1 MLVLLNQKFFHS
13 EPNSNSTEFHE
24 LFLIWQKPSATCTA
38 KQILKITR
46 AKKIL
51 TQDELKSYKCFVGPR
66 AGTISPWSSKA
77 TEICKNSSFH
87 DCEKLE
93 RVFASKLD
101 PEKIKQLNNFDKM
114 VNDCFINIQELEHSV
129 KPKSTNTKAQK
140 KLKLFAPEDIPDLNK
155 QLGLAL
161 STTELDS
168 LIDYLKKK
176 NRNISDAELM
186 MFSQINS
193 EHCRHKIFNARWKID
208 GIIKSKSLF
217 QMIQNT
223 MEKNPNQV
231 LSAYKDN
238 AAVIKNNASPQLRVN
253 SETKIYYYEE
263 QEHNDVLKVET
274 HNHPTAISPFPG
286 AATGSGGEIRDESA
300 TGLGARSKAGI
311 VGFSVSNLRIPAL
324 PRTWECNRSTNP
336 RFSSAL
342 KIMLEAPIGSAA
354 YNNEFGRP
362 SLNGFFRSYEALS
375 LDKKNYY
382 SYDKPIMLAGG
393 IGTITMN
400 NSLKHKVEPDMLIV
414 VLGGPSMLIGLGGGS
429 ASSLTS
435 GTQEDHLDFSSVQ
448 RGNAEMQR
456 RAQEVLNTISGFKKN
471 IIESIHDVGAGG
483 LSNAVPE
490 IINDSNLGGII
501 NLNDIP
507 SADPAL
513 SPMELWCNESQE
525 RYVLIIKKENLK
537 IFRDICKRERA
548 PFAVIGKTNIEKRL
562 QVIDSKQKETII
574 DLPLDVIFRKEIIE
588 ISCSK
593 PNKKTLP
600 NDNRSDKKIEENLL
614 LVLGHPTV
622 ADKRFLITIGD
633 RSVGGLTTTDQMA
646 GPWQVPISNC
656 AVIANSF
663 SENHGTA
670 VALGERGPVACID
683 GPGSARVV
691 IAETITNLLAADIER
706 LKDITISANWMCASD
721 EKTELPELYS
731 MVEAVGLSLCPKL
744 GINIPV
750 GKDSMSMKTM
760 WKKEEGVG
768 VHKTISPTTLVC
780 TGTSKVKDTRKTL
793 SPYLTKQKDT
803 ILLLIDLGLSKNRLG
818 GSILDQVSAESFG
831 EAPDVDKIESLVE
844 LFNVMKMLR
853 SKDLILAYHDRSDGG
868 LFTTVAE
875 MAFGGRTGVSLEIPE
890 PFSITSFLMNEEI
903 GVVIQVENAK
913 MEQITNILNSQKII
927 RDHFYIIGSVRN
939 DKKITIRHAKKNLA
953 FQLQDLL
960 KVYSETTI
968 SIQKI
973 RDNSVTAEEELE
985 DILDI
990 DNPGLFFDRPPSLS
1004 KFNVTSKKRPK
1015 LGILREQGVNGQN
1028 EMAAAFTMAGFDC
1041 IDIHMQDLMDQTD
1054 LLKKLNGL
1062 ALAGGFSYGDVLGA
1076 GSGWANTILFN
1087 NKLKDS
1093 FSSYF
1098 ENANNFTF
1106 GVCNGCQ
1113 TLSQLKSLIPGANGW
1128 PTFDKNKS
1136 NQFESRLTMVE
1147 IIDSPSIFLRN
1158 LAGVRLPIVIAH
1170 GEGRVTK
1177 LAKKTYACMRYI
1189 DNYGSPAEKYPANPN
1204 GSIDGLTAFTS
1215 SDGRATIMMPHPER
1229 VFLNKQFSWH
1239 PDKTLETESTWI
1251 QIFYNARRWLD

>member
-1 MLVLLNQKFFHS
+1 MLVLFNKKFIHS
-13 EPNSNSTEFHE
+13 ESNSKSTEFHE
-24 LFLIWQKPSATCTA
+24 LFLVWQKPSATCTSS
-38 KQILKITR
+38 QILEITR
-46 AKKIL
+46 AKRIL
-51 TQDELKSYKCFVGPR
+51 TQDELKLYKCFVGPR

-77 TEICKNSSFH
+77 TEICKNSNFH

-93 RVFASKLD
+93 RVFASKLSPD
-101 PEKIKQLNNFDKM
+101 KIKKLNNFDKM
-114 VNDCFINIQELEHSV
+114 VNDCFINIQELERSV
-129 KPKSTNTKAQK
+129 KPKCKDLKTQK
-140 KLKLFAPEDIPDLNK
+140 KLKLFAPEDIPNLNK
-155 QLGLAL
+155 KLGLAL
-161 STTELDS
+161 STEELNS
-168 LIDYLKKK
+168 LKDYLEKE

-223 MEKNPNQV
+223 MKKNPNQV

-238 AAVIKNNASPQLRVN
+238 AAVIKNNTSPQLKVN
-253 SETKIYYYEE
+253 PETKIYYYEE

-324 PRTWECNRSTNP
+324 PRTWEHERATNP

-362 SLNGFFRSYEALS
+362 SLNGFFRSYEAFS
-375 LDKKNYY
+375 LDRKNYY

-393 IGTITMN
+393 IGMITMA

-429 ASSLTS
+429 ASSITS
-435 GTQEDHLDFSSVQ
+435 GSQEDELDFSSVQ

-456 RAQEVLNTISGFKKN
+456 RTQEVLNTISGLKKN

-490 IINDSNLGGII
+490 IINDSDLGGII
-501 NLNDIP
+501 NLDDIP

-537 IFRDICKRERA
+537 IFQDICRRERA
-548 PFAVIGKTNIEKRL
+548 PFSVIGKTNKEKRL
-562 QVIDSKQKETII
+562 QVINSRNKQTII
-574 DLPLDVIFRKEIIE
+574 DLPLDVLFKKETIE
-588 ISCSK
+588 ISCYK
-593 PNKKTLP
+593 QNEKNLP
-600 NDNRSDKKIEENLL
+600 NVNKTDEKIKENLL

-646 GPWQVPISNC
+646 GPWQVPISDC

-663 SENHGTA
+663 FENHGSA
-670 VALGERGPVACID
+670 IAIGERGPIACID
-683 GPGSARVV
+683 GPRSVRIA
-691 IAETITNLLAADIER
+691 IAETITNLLAADVRR

-721 EKTELPELYS
+721 EKAELPKLYS
-731 MVEAVGLSLCPKL
+731 MVEAIGLSICPKL

-750 GKDSMSMKTM
+750 GKDSMSMKTV
-760 WKKEEGVG
+760 WKKEQGIG
-768 VHKTISPTTLVC
+768 SHKTISPTTLIC

-793 SPYLTKQKDT
+793 SPSLTKQKAT
-803 ILLLIDLGLSKNRLG
+803 MLLLIDLGLSKNRLG
-818 GSILDQVSAESFG
+818 GSILDQVTTESLG
-831 EAPDVDKIESLVE
+831 EAPDVDNIESLVE
-844 LFNVMKMLR
+844 LFNVVKMLR
-853 SKDLILAYHDRSDGG
+853 SQNLILAYHDRSDGG
-868 LFTTVAE
+868 LFTTIAE
-875 MAFGGRTGVSLEIPE
+875 MAFGGRTGVSLEIPDS
-890 PFSITSFLMNEEI
+890 FSLTSFLMNEEI
-903 GVVIQVENAK
+903 GVVIQVESEK
-913 MEQITNILNSQKII
+913 IEQITEILNSQKII
-927 RDHFYIIGSVRN
+927 RDHFYIIGTVRN
-939 DKKITIRHAKKNLA
+939 DKKITIEHMKKNLT
-953 FQLQDLL
+953 FHMQDLL
-960 KVYSETTI
+960 KVYAETTI

-985 DILDI
+985 SILDI
-990 DNPGLFFDRPPSLS
+990 NDPGLFFDRSPPLS
-1004 KFNVTSKKRPK
+1004 KFNISSKKKPK

-1041 IDIHMQDLMDQTD
+1041 IDIHMQDLMNQVD

-1062 ALAGGFSYGDVLGA
+1062 ALVGGFSYGDVLGA

-1087 NKLKDS
+1087 TKLKDG
-1093 FSSYF
+1093 FSAYF
-1098 ENANNFTF
+1098 ENSNNFTF

-1128 PTFDKNKS
+1128 PTFEKNKS
-1136 NQFESRLTMVE
+1136 NQFESRLTMIE
-1147 IIDSPSIFLRN
+1147 IIDSPSILLQN

-1177 LAKKTYACMRYI
+1177 LTETTYACMRYI
-1189 DNYGSPAEKYPANPN
+1189 DNYGKPAEKYPANPN
-1204 GSIDGLTAFTS
+1204 GSIDGLTAFTTN
-1215 SDGRATIMMPHPER
+1215 DGRATIMMPHPER

-1239 PDKTLETESTWI
+1239 PDKNTEMQSTWI